1 MLLNW
6 DASAIDSI
14 FRSIGIE
21 SRDPTIV
28 LHFGRLGAERDEIR
42 KRATGEHRLFLV
54 VDESL
59 VLFLAGRPLNQL
71 SALFRCAL
79 PYSAAQPYATTSGL
93 VPQELF
99 YGRQRA
105 RETIMDQFGACFIY
119 GGRQLGK
126 TALLRQVEK
135 DFESGDR
142 VAKWIDLR
150 VNEIDRAP
158 DLWRV
163 VQHALRPSRVVRRDG
178 EIDPESTRQVESLLR
193 QIREWL
199 AGRDT
204 RRLLLLLDE
213 ADDFLSVDAN
223 SDFRESSRLKG
234 LMDQTDRRFKV
245 VFAGLHKVVRTVQQ
259 ANHPLAH
266 LGDPICVGA
275 MTSNGEWKEAQ
286 ALVREPLQAV
296 GCRFGRDDLSTR
308 ILAHTNYYP
317 SLIQLYGAEAH
328 AQAS

>member
-6 DASAIDSI
+6 DASATDSI

-28 LHFGRLGAERDEIR
+28 LHFGCLGAERNEIR
-42 KRATGEHRLFLV
+42 KRATREHRLFLV

-59 VLFLAGRPLNQL
+59 VLFLAGRPSNRL

-135 DFESGDR
+135 DFKSDDR

-178 EIDPESTRQVESLLR
+178 DIDPESTRQVESLLR
-193 QIREWL
+193 QFGNGWP
-199 AGRDT
+199 AGTRGGCSCSWTRPTTSCRLTPTATSASLRVSRTSWT
-204 RRLLLLLDE
+204 RRIG
-213 ADDFLSVDAN
+213 A
-223 SDFRESSRLKG
+223 SRWCSRAFTK
-234 LMDQTDRRFKV
+234 
-245 VFAGLHKVVRTVQQ
+245 
-259 ANHPLAH
+259 
-266 LGDPICVGA
+266 
-275 MTSNGEWKEAQ
+275 
-286 ALVREPLQAV
+286 
-296 GCRFGRDDLSTR
+296 
-308 ILAHTNYYP
+308 
-317 SLIQLYGAEAH
+317 
-328 AQAS
+328 